1 MKRIVVK
8 FGGAEL
14 RSGET
19 IRKAAEMIKESGF
32 KEVIVVVSAMEKT
45 TDNLIKCVT
54 EIGKVEDADYAEIVS
69 MGERISARLFSSAL
83 KSLGIKSVYFDPQR
97 EDWPII
103 TNSDFLEAEPDLE
116 ETTSRVKAYI
126 EPLLGECV
134 PVICGFIGK
143 NKKGQVTIL
152 GRGGSDITATLL
164 GNCLQAEEVILVKN
178 TEGILTADPEIVPN
192 AKQIKKITV
201 EEMFSLAQGGAKIVH
216 PKALRYKVPEQKLR
230 IVSFHKGLQSEG
242 TEIVGAFSNSFK
254 INRYKG
260 LCAITLVGEIT
271 GANLAKV
278 FETIFKER
286 VMGISTGKNSITVF
300 LENGNK
306 KFLLS
311 QLCLV
316 EGLNGVS
323 LKENVASIEIINPIF
338 IDSPGW
344 VAKISG
350 LLAEKEINILE
361 ISSSKATITVFIDG
375 KDLEKALETVK
386 AINSAGA
393 SCKPC

>member
-14 RSGET
+14 RSGES

-45 TDNLIKCVT
+45 TDNLIKYVN
-54 EIGKVEDADYAEIVS
+54 EIGKVEDADYADIVS

-83 KSLGIKSVYFDPQR
+83 KSLGIKSIYFDPQR

-116 ETTSRVKAYI
+116 ETRKRVKAHV
-126 EPLLGECV
+126 EPLLGEYV
-134 PVICGFIGK
+134 PVVCGFIGK
-143 NKKGQVTIL
+143 NRKGQVTIL

-164 GNCLQAEEVILVKN
+164 GNCLEADEVILVKN

-192 AKQIKKITV
+192 PKQIKKITV

-216 PKALRYKVPEQKLR
+216 PKALKYKVPEQKLR
-230 IVSFHKGLQSEG
+230 IVSFNKGLPSEG
-242 TEIVGAFSNSFK
+242 TEIIGAFSNSFK
-254 INRYKG
+254 INSYTS
-260 LCAITLVGEIT
+260 LCAITIVGEIT

-286 VMGISTGKNSITVF
+286 VMGISTGKNSVTIF
-300 LENGNK
+300 LENENK
-306 KFLLS
+306 KSLLS

-323 LKENVASIEIINPIF
+323 LKENVASIEIINPSF

-361 ISSSKATITVFIDG
+361 ISSSKATITVFLEG

-386 AINSAGA
+386 AINSERSA
-393 SCKPC
+393 C